1 VRASRPPSRGFGA
14 AGSDAA
20 TAMNISIFPF
30 ADSLVTHWDSPAVL
44 IGKLAV
50 IAALVAL
57 NGFFVACEFAIIKV
71 RASQLDALAEEG
83 DARARFA
90 KYIRGHLDAY
100 LSATQLGIT
109 VASLALGWIGEQFL
123 VQMLQP
129 FFALLHIYSHAFV
142 TSVSVALAFVGITFL
157 HIVFGELGPKYT
169 AIADPL
175 PVALRLVRPLGAFY
189 VLFKPAIW
197 LLHKSSNFLLQKVLR
212 RQPVTSTELA
222 HTEEELRLILDQS
235 EKSEEVSPLGR
246 DLLTNVLDLRR
257 RVVRDI
263 MTPRGDVVYLDVE
276 EDFETNITKALDSRH
291 TRFPL
296 CRENLDN
303 TIGLIHIKELVP
315 MMRDPNPDLMRIKR
329 ELIPVPEMMALEKL
343 LNLFLTRHA
352 HLAIVV
358 DEFGGTVGM
367 VTLENVLE
375 ELVGDIQDEFDTDK
389 EEFRKINANEFTVD
403 GALGLYELNDLAK
416 LELESADV
424 STVGGYVTHLLGHL
438 PKQGEQVKIDNY
450 LVTVSQTD
458 SRRVRQLHFKKLSD
472 KSEAVTA
479 TKPDVAL

>member
-1 VRASRPPSRGFGA
+1 MTPHFLFSFSVTVPLAEA
-14 AGSDAA
+14 
-20 TAMNISIFPF
+20 I
-30 ADSLVTHWDSPAVL
+30 LTHWDSPWIVVA
-44 IGKLAV
+44 KLAV

-57 NGFFVACEFAIIKV
+57 NGFFVACEFAIVKV

-83 DARARFA
+83 NVRARFV
-90 KYIRGHLDAY
+90 KFIRSHLDAY

-109 VASLALGWIGEQFL
+109 LASLALGWLGEEFL

-142 TSVSVALAFVGITFL
+142 TSVSIALAFVGITFM

-169 AIADPL
+169 AIANPL
-175 PVALRLVRPLGAFY
+175 AVSLRLVRPLGAFY
-189 VLFKPAIW
+189 FLFKPAIW
-197 LLHKSSNFLLQKVLR
+197 LLHKSSNFLLQVVLR
-212 RQPVTSTELA
+212 RQPVPGTELA
-222 HTEEELRLILDQS
+222 HSEEELRLILDES
-235 EKSEEVSPLGR
+235 EKSEEVSPLSR

-263 MTPRGDVVYLDVE
+263 MTPRGDIVYLDLE
-276 EDFETNITKALDSRH
+276 DDFESNVQKAVESRH

-303 TIGLIHIKELVP
+303 TIGLVHIKELVP
-315 MMRDPNPDLMRIKR
+315 MMRDPQPDLLRIKR
-329 ELIPVPEMMALEKL
+329 ELIPVPEMMPLEKL
-343 LNLFLTRHA
+343 LNLFLSKHA

-375 ELVGDIQDEFDTDK
+375 ELVGDIQDEFDTEK
-389 EEFRKINANEFTVD
+389 EEFRKINANEFSVD
-403 GALGLYELNDLAK
+403 GALGLYELNELAT

-424 STVGGYVTHLLGHL
+424 STIGGYVTHLLGHL

-450 LVTVSQTD
+450 LVTVSQSD
-458 SRRVRQLHFKKLSD
+458 SRRVHQLHFKNLSD

-479 TKPDVAL
+479 TKPDGAH